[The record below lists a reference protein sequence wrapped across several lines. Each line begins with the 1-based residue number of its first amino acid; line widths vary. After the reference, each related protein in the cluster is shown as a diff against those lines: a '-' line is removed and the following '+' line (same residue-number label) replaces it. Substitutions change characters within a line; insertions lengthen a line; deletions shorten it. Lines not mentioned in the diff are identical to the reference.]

1 MSSLSSGG
9 PRGTPVSVPPEW
21 DRLELAVRRLLDEYA
36 ACRRRAE
43 AAERRVAELEKALRE
58 VAAGVVD
65 PFELR
70 QRVAELEAENAALR
84 ERIEQAR
91 AGVSRIAAR
100 LRFMEDDR
108 R

>member
-1 MSSLSSGG
+1 MSA
-9 PRGTPVSVPPEW
+9 PPEW

-43 AAERRVAELEKALRE
+43 AAERRVAELEAALRQ
-58 VAAGVVD
+58 VNAGVVD

-70 QRVAELEAENAALR
+70 ERIAELEAENASLR
-84 ERIEQAR
+84 ERLEQAR
-91 AGVSRIAAR
+91 AGVSRIVAR
-100 LRFMEDDR
+100 LRFLEDDR